1 MKRLLGLFVVGLFAL
16 SLAYA
21 QGNWTVDKNHSQILF
36 TVSHMVFSEVTG
48 TFRDFDVIFESTKDD
63 FTDAKIVATI
73 KANSIDTQNER
84 RDNHLKSDD
93 FLNAEKYPEIAFKST
108 TVEKLSEDTYRITG
122 QLTIRNVTKPVVL
135 DVKFRGM
142 IDDPWGNKK
151 IAFKAT
157 TTIDRF
163 DFGVAWNKTL
173 EAGGLIAGREVQVT
187 LLMQFAR
194 PKAQG

>member
-1 MKRLLGLFVVGLFAL
+1 MKRLLSLVLVALFAL
-16 SLAYA
+16 SLVHA
-21 QGNWTVDKNHSQILF
+21 QGSWSVDKNHSQILF

-48 TFRDFDVIFESTKDD
+48 TFRDFDVKFESSKDD
-63 FTDAKIVATI
+63 FTDARIVATI
-73 KANSIDTQNER
+73 KASSIDTQNER
-84 RDNHLKSDD
+84 RDGHLKSDE
-93 FLNAEKYPEIAFKST
+93 FLNAEKYPEITFKST
-108 TVEKLSEDTYRITG
+108 KVEKVSEDTYKIAG
-122 QLTIRNVTKPVVL
+122 ELTIRNVTKPVVL
-135 DVKFRGM
+135 NAKFGGL

-173 EAGGLIAGREVQVT
+173 ETGGLIAGREVHVT

-194 PKAQG
+194 PKQ